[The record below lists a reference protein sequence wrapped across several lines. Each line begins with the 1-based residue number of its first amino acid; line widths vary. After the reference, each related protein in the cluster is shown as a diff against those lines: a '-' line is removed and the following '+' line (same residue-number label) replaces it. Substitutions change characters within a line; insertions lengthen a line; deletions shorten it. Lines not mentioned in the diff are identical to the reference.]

1 MRYLVCKD
9 DAIAATNE
17 VMRQLIQITDG
28 TELADMLNGVA
39 AAMIKRKIEALPAPM
54 GILSCSDCRL
64 WIGHDRRC
72 GYWNH
77 GVTPFD
83 WCSRAERR
91 EG

>member
-9 DAIAATNE
+9 DAITAADD
-17 VMRQLIQITDG
+17 VMRQMIQITDG

-39 AAMIKRKIEALPAPM
+39 AAMIKRKIEELPTPM
-54 GILSCSDCRL
+54 GILACADCRF
-64 WIGHDRRC
+64 WIGQDRRC
-72 GYWNH
+72 EYWNH
-77 GVTPFD
+77 WVTPFD